1 MAALPQ
7 FRKFDIHD
15 EPTSLGTRWKTWISE
30 FQNLI
35 LALGVRDKKR
45 QRALLLYYA
54 GSDVHNIYKTL
65 ITETQQDEDFEAAK
79 AKLDLYFEPK
89 VNITYEVYHFRRM
102 KQGESET
109 AVVSAEE
116 NIDSFVTRL
125 QEKAVRCGFQ
135 LSNLLRLKVKT
146 KLKSLNIFKFLL
158 SMKPIWI
165 HGMSMSRILG
175 APPSN

>member
-1 MAALPQ
+1 MTALPHLK
-7 FRKFDIHD
+7 KFDIHD
-15 EPTSLGTRWKTWISE
+15 EPTSLGTKWKTWISE

-35 LALGVRDKKR
+35 LALGVRDTKR

-65 ITETQQDEDFEAAK
+65 ITDADQDEEFEAAK
-79 AKLDLYFEPK
+79 VKLDLYFEPK

-125 QEKAVRCGFQ
+125 QEKAVRCGF
-135 LSNLLRLKVKT
+135 SNKDKEIKYQIIFGCRSSKLRREG
-146 KLKSLNIFKFLL
+146 LKSGDITLREI
-158 SMKPIWI
+158 IA
-165 HGMSMSRILG
+165 GERYRG
-175 APPSN
+175 G